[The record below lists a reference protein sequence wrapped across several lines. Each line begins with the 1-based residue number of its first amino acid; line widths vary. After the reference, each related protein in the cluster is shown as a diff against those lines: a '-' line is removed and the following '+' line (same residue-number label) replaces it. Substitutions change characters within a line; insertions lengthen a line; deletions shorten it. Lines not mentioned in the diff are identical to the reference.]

1 MEIVTSILT
10 QLGVNNTFYYQFA
23 IICVLYFIS
32 SKFLFVP
39 LQKVLD
45 LRAEKTTKTEK
56 LAGEL
61 NEKYKNLKYEY
72 DEKLERTHKSV
83 QENKTN
89 QKKEIERELEYSFK
103 DKESE
108 INDKLDTQKNIV
120 EKEYLSKKNDILGE
134 SKNLADELIKR
145 VHG

>member
-1 MEIVTSILT
+1 VEIVTSILT
-10 QLGVNNTFYYQFA
+10 QLGINNTFYYQFA
-23 IICVLYFIS
+23 VICVLYFIS

-45 LRAEKTTKTEK
+45 LRAEKTTKTEQ

-72 DEKLERTHKSV
+72 DERLERTHKSV
-83 QENKTN
+83 QEEKNNK
-89 QKKEIERELEYSFK
+89 KKEIEQELEYTFK

-108 INDKLDTQKNIV
+108 INDKLDLEKELV
-120 EKEYLSKKNDILGE
+120 EKKYLAKKNEILNE
-134 SKNLADELIKR
+134 SSDLASELIKR

>member
-10 QLGVNNTFYYQFA
+10 QLGINNTFYYQFA
-23 IICVLYFIS
+23 VICVLYFIS

-45 LRAEKTTKTEK
+45 LRAEKTTKTEQ

-72 DEKLERTHKSV
+72 DERLERTHKSV
-83 QENKTN
+83 QEEKNNK
-89 QKKEIERELEYSFK
+89 KKEIEQELEYTFK

-108 INDKLDTQKNIV
+108 INDKLDLEKELV
-120 EKEYLSKKNDILGE
+120 EKKYLAKKNEILNE
-134 SKNLADELIKR
+134 SSDLASELIKR

>member
-10 QLGVNNTFYYQFA
+10 QLGINNTFYIQFA

-32 SKFLFVP
+32 SRVLFIP

-83 QENKTN
+83 QEDKTN
-89 QKKEIERELEYSFK
+89 KKKEIERELEYSFK
-103 DKESE
+103 EKESE
-108 INDKLDTQKNIV
+108 INDKLDAQKEVV
-120 EKEYLSKKNDILGE
+120 EKEYLSKKNDILNE
-134 SKNLADELIKR
+134 STNLASELIKR

>member
-10 QLGVNNTFYYQFA
+10 QLGINNTFYYQFA
-23 IICVLYFIS
+23 VICVLYFIS
-32 SKFLFVP
+32 SKFLFIP

-45 LRAEKTTKTEK
+45 LRAEKTTKTQE

-61 NEKYKNLKYEY
+61 NDRYKNLKYEY
-72 DEKLERTHKSV
+72 DEKLERTHKAV
-83 QENKTN
+83 QEEKNSK
-89 QKKEIERELEYSFK
+89 KKEIEQELEYAYK

-108 INDKLDTQKNIV
+108 INDKLDLEKNVV
-120 EKEYLSKKNDILGE
+120 EKNYLAKKNKILNE
-134 SKNLADELIKR
+134 SSSLASELIKR